1 MQALPTE
8 DVCALRERRDVG
20 GVGGAG
26 EPQGTAVDATAGSLG
41 QVSSGNRPEPEQR
54 RRRPPADAPRRH
66 EVRVRLSPAEADVV
80 GAAAQREGLSVGA
93 WVGQLAVGRAEGQAD
108 PVPVTWQNLVAE
120 LVRFRADV
128 SRAVDLIQQTTP
140 GTQLTSAV
148 GLAGELLGRVDAATA
163 AALAAGMRGARDRHP
178 DR

>member
-1 MQALPTE
+1 MQALPAE
-8 DVCALRERRDVG
+8 DLFALSRRRDFGAVD
-20 GVGGAG
+20 GAG
-26 EPQGTAVDATAGSLG
+26 EPQGTAVDASAGSLAP
-41 QVSSGNRPEPEQR
+41 VSRGNRPGPGQR

-80 GAAAQREGLSVGA
+80 GAAAHREGLSVDA

-108 PVPVTWQNLVAE
+108 PVPVTWQILIAE

-128 SRAVDLIQQTTP
+128 RRAMDLVEQVAP
-140 GTQLTSAV
+140 DNQLTNAV
-148 GLAGELLGRVDAATA
+148 GLAGELLGRVDVATA
-163 AALAAGMRGARDRHP
+163 AALAAGMRGAGNRRP